1 MIQKVIAVI
10 KMSIIIIIIITI
22 IRIRIRIIATKFM
35 IEIMFYSIKFF
46 KTNVF

>member
-10 KMSIIIIIIITI
+10 KMSIIIIIIII
-22 IRIRIRIIATKFM
+22 IIATKFM

>member
-10 KMSIIIIIIITI
+10 KMSIIIIIITI

-46 KTNVF
+46 KTSVF

>member
-10 KMSIIIIIIITI
+10 KMSIIIIIIII
-22 IRIRIRIIATKFM
+22 IIATKFM

-46 KTNVF
+46 KTSVF

>member
-10 KMSIIIIIIITI
+10 KMSIIIIIITI